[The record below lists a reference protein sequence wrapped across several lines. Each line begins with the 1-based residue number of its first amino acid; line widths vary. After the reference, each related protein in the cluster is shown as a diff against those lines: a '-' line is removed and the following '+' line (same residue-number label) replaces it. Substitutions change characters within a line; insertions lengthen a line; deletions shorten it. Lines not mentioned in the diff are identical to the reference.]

1 MSSITEQSK
10 LKDTAIMNNWPQVP
24 QHLHR
29 KLTLE
34 TISDPMKTGNA
45 ASISTTITILEQQ
58 TQ

>member
-1 MSSITEQSK
+1 
-10 LKDTAIMNNWPQVP
+10 MNNWPQVP